1 MITSLDQLD
10 LNKRYT
16 YADYLQWR
24 LTERVELLRGKIV
37 TMSPAPSV
45 RHQRIVGDLH
55 AYIWMFLKEQQKG
68 CQVFSAPF
76 DVRLLLPK
84 KQGEEDV
91 STVVQ
96 PDISV
101 VCDASKLDKQA
112 CVGAPDLVVEVLS
125 PGNSKKELK
134 QKFDLYQ
141 ENAVTEYWIVY
152 PTEESIIVYTL
163 NEEGKYIGS
172 SPYVAEDELTSI
184 VLKGFALPIY
194 QIFTS

>member
-37 TMSPAPSV
+37 TMSPAPSR
-45 RHQRIVGDLH
+45 RHQEISRSLLH
-55 AYIWMFLKEQQKG
+55 FLGNFLWQKECKIYH
-68 CQVFSAPF
+68 APF
-76 DVRLLLPK
+76 DVRLTAA
-84 KQGEEDV
+84 GND
-91 STVVQ
+91 TVVQ
-96 PDISV
+96 PDICV
-101 VCDASKLDKQA
+101 VCDLSKLDEQG
-112 CVGAPDLVVEVLS
+112 CNGAPDLIVEILS

-141 ENAVTEYWIVY
+141 ENGVIEYWIVY

-172 SPYVAEDELTSI
+172 SPYVAEDELTSS
-184 VLKGFALPIY
+184 VLKGFALPIH